1 MKRLVF
7 VASLIAALALTSC
20 QSTEEQAPAPESPAK
35 PTLQEVHPLSLLAD
49 DFSIYVGVPVKYH
62 QQLVA
67 DIICAESPNLSKKDA
82 LTVVKQINVLYA
94 GLGTVSDRSLLE
106 ITAEGTIPSLAQSV
120 IFTQNNGWSSQTYR
134 ALSTPEA
141 LAKGYP
147 NEFKYYRRRDTRFQ
161 VGLPSQKI
169 IAVAR
174 DLAPLF
180 ENYAV
185 RQAPEATNYNA
196 WVDISI
202 NGGQDIRF
210 YITKPGQY
218 LRNLLGSDILGSN
231 EVFGYLTYKPDA
243 SNPSAYSGNYVLTFD
258 LRCTSS
264 RTARTLFAALQLS
277 LGLMGGDIRMRD
289 DTTLEVS
296 GLEITE
302 KKLIDLFTR
311 DPITGKHFEVNADGT
326 VTTTN
331 R

>member
-1 MKRLVF
+1 MKRLAFAFILVL
-7 VASLIAALALTSC
+7 SLALTAC
-20 QSTEEQAPAPESPAK
+20 QTTEEQPEVPAAPAK
-35 PTLQEVHPLSLLAD
+35 PALKEVHPLSLLAD

-67 DIICAESPNLSKKDA
+67 DIICAEIPNLSKKDA

-94 GLGTVSDRSLLE
+94 GLGTVADRSLLE
-106 ITAEGTIPSLAQSV
+106 IAAGGTIPSLAQSA
-120 IFTQNNGWSSQTYR
+120 IFTQNNGWISQVYR
-134 ALSTPEA
+134 AQSTPEA
-141 LAKGYP
+141 LKKGYP

-161 VGLPSQKI
+161 VGIPSQKI
-169 IAVAR
+169 ITVAR

-185 RQAPEATNYNA
+185 REEPLETNYNE
-196 WVDISI
+196 WVDLTR
-202 NGGQDIRF
+202 NAGQDIRF

-258 LRCTSS
+258 LRCNTS
-264 RTARTLFAALQLS
+264 RTAKTLFAALQLS
-277 LGLMGGDIRMRD
+277 LGLMGGNISMRD